1 MSGSQPVPVP
11 PTEPRRCRCRLAFC
25 LYAVRPFGGLQ
36 NDFMRI
42 ATECLRRGHSI
53 KVYTMYWIG
62 SVPDGF
68 QVEALHP
75 RGFSAATRNRR
86 FLSSLHR
93 RFASGGHDLVIG
105 FDRLPGVDV
114 YFAADSCFQA
124 KVARRRGGWY
134 RLTPRYRQMVA
145 FEQGI
150 YAAGAG
156 TEILMLTEQEIATF
170 RRYYATP
177 AQRFHLLPPGISR
190 DRMRPADAGSIR
202 AEVRAEY
209 GLEAGDHLLL
219 AVGSGFRTKGLDRSL
234 RALAALP
241 ERLRSRTRLLVI
253 GKDKQR
259 PFERLAARLGV
270 ASQVWFA
277 GGRDDVSRF
286 LLAADLLLHPA
297 YSEAAGMVLLEAMV
311 AGLPVLTT
319 AVCGYS
325 FHVRRAGAGV
335 VLEEPFSQLRLN
347 QSLREMLAPEQDVQ
361 WRSNG
366 VNYGRNED
374 LYSLPQR
381 AADLIE
387 RFAECQP

>member
-1 MSGSQPVPVP
+1 M
-11 PTEPRRCRCRLAFC
+11 
-25 LYAVRPFGGLQ
+25 
-36 NDFMRI
+36 
-42 ATECLRRGHSI
+42 
-53 KVYTMYWIG
+53 
-62 SVPDGF
+62 
-68 QVEALHP
+68 
-75 RGFSAATRNRR
+75 
-86 FLSSLHR
+86 
-93 RFASGGHDLVIG
+93 
-105 FDRLPGVDV
+105 
-114 YFAADSCFQA
+114 
-124 KVARRRGGWY
+124 
-134 RLTPRYRQMVA
+134 
-145 FEQGI
+145 
-150 YAAGAG
+150 
-156 TEILMLTEQEIATF
+156 
-170 RRYYATP
+170 
-177 AQRFHLLPPGISR
+177 
-190 DRMRPADAGSIR
+190 
-202 AEVRAEY
+202 
-209 GLEAGDHLLL
+209 
-219 AVGSGFRTKGLDRSL
+219 

-387 RFAECQP
+387 RFAECQS